1 MNATSNNDPRVQE
14 EYERTFDDLLDELN
28 QEDKDIIDEEMFTQ
42 RQVSSDF
49 WYSKFKDLRLEIESI
64 INEVET
70 LDSQVLTKNK
80 LKKIL

>member
-1 MNATSNNDPRVQE
+1 MSATSSNDPTLQQDSE
-14 EYERTFDDLLDELN
+14 KTFEDLLTELN
-28 QEDKDIIDEEMFTQ
+28 QEDKDIIDEEMFRQ

-49 WYSKFKDLRLEIESI
+49 WYSKFKDLRLEIQSI

>member
-1 MNATSNNDPRVQE
+1 MSATSNNDPRVQE
-14 EYERTFDDLLDELN
+14 DSEKTFEDLLSELN
-28 QEDKDIIDEEMFTQ
+28 QEDKDIIDEEMFRQ

-64 INEVET
+64 INEVDS